1 MMQNSRDMKICG
13 VSEQEGCAGP
23 PLMNRSY
30 PCASENSTPSRLVL
44 AHIPTWLDNQLD
56 DDLVWEN
63 AVAYQLTRRA
73 EAIKRHESP

>member
-1 MMQNSRDMKICG
+1 
-13 VSEQEGCAGP
+13 
-23 PLMNRSY
+23 MNRSY

-44 AHIPTWLDNQLD
+44 AHIPTWLDNQLE

>member
-1 MMQNSRDMKICG
+1 
-13 VSEQEGCAGP
+13 
-23 PLMNRSY
+23 MNRSY
-30 PCASENSTPSRLVL
+30 PCASENSTASRLVL
-44 AHIPTWLDNQLD
+44 AHIPTWLDNQLE